1 MSTNGGRSGG
11 SMVAGFSIESVRYPE
26 DKCRGVIMDPISLE
40 ISRITTIASDAC
52 LIILKM

>member
-11 SMVAGFSIESVRYPE
+11 SMAGFSIESVWYPE
-26 DKCRGVIMDPISLE
+26 DKCRGVIMDPISLK

-52 LIILKM
+52 LIILKL